1 MLLGNITSSTGIQT
15 IILVAMNFLTTF
27 INQILIPVVIIA
39 TVLGIIS
46 NISDEIH
53 MNKLAKYMKSSIIWI
68 LCIALTIFTCILSME
83 SNLGKGVDELTSK
96 TTKTAV
102 STFIP
107 VVGKILGDT
116 VESVLSC
123 TNVIK
128 NAVGTLGIV
137 AIITVAL
144 IPLIRIGIICM
155 FLYLVSGLAEI
166 VADKKIV
173 YVLEQMG
180 DSCKVLLASVA
191 SVVVMLIIGF
201 TITMKIGTPT

>member
-1 MLLGNITSSTGIQT
+1 
-15 IILVAMNFLTTF
+15 MNFLTTF